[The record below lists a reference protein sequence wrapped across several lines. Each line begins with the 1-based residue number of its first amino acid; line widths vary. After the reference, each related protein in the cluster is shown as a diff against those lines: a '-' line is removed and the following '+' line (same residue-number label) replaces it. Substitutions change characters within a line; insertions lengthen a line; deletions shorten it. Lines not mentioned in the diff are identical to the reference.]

1 MVFGAGGD
9 RDRGKRPLMGAAA
22 ARLADVAIVTDDNPR
37 SEDPAAIRAAVL
49 AACPGGREIGDRARA
64 IAEAL
69 NGLGA
74 GDVLAVAGKGHEQG
88 QTIGD
93 TVIPFDDVD
102 VVRRLVGMRRMTAA
116 LDRARPAAR
125 PPAARWRRRSPPPAC
140 RSTRAP
146 SSRATCSSPCRAR
159 PATATRFVADALAKG
174 AAGAMVHRDVP
185 DAGHL
190 LLVDDTLAGLHR
202 LGGYA
207 RERFTGRLVAVTG
220 SVGKTTTKEML
231 RTILAAF
238 GRTHA
243 AVASYNNHWG
253 LPLTLARMPPDAAFC
268 VAEIGMNHAGEIA
281 PLARLA
287 RPHVAVITAVE
298 KAHIGYLGSIEA
310 IADEKAE
317 ILRALE
323 PGGVA
328 VLPADS
334 PLLPRLRAAAGGARV
349 VTFGAAPTADVRLVD
364 LAMDADGSDVVA
376 EVEGER
382 IALSPERARPPHGDE
397 RARRTGRR
405 AAPDARRRPHSLAR
419 ALEGFAPVVGPRRAP
434 ADHAAGRHRAAARR
448 KLQRQPRLD
457 ARGARG
463 AAPAARAAPHRRA
476 RRHAGTRRRR
486 PRRTSRPRRRG
497 RRRRRS
503 PVRLRPADART
514 VRRGSRGDPCRAHA
528 GIPPRWRRSL
538 RAPSR
543 AGDAILIKGSLGSRM
558 KLVVDALEPTRGGRL
573 MLYDLARPLA
583 NQFILFNLFRYITF
597 RSGAACLTALVVSF
611 ILGPAVDPLAEVV
624 AAQRP
629 ADPQRRSGAASDRED
644 RARPRWAAC

>member
-1 MVFGAGGD
+1 M
-9 RDRGKRPLMGAAA
+9 
-22 ARLADVAIVTDDNPR
+22 
-37 SEDPAAIRAAVL
+37 
-49 AACPGGREIGDRARA
+49 
-64 IAEAL
+64 
-69 NGLGA
+69 
-74 GDVLAVAGKGHEQG
+74 
-88 QTIGD
+88 
-93 TVIPFDDVD
+93 
-102 VVRRLVGMRRMTAA
+102 
-116 LDRARPAAR
+116 
-125 PPAARWRRRSPPPAC
+125 
-140 RSTRAP
+140 
-146 SSRATCSSPCRAR
+146 
-159 PATATRFVADALAKG
+159 ATRFVADALAKG

-253 LPLTLARMPPDAAFC
+253 LPLTLARMPPDTEFC

-310 IADEKAE
+310 IADEKAA

-405 AAPDARRRPHSLAR
+405 AAPDARDGRRSLAR
-419 ALEGFAPVVGPRRAP
+419 ALEGFAPV
-434 ADHAAGRHRAAARR
+434 AG
-448 KLQRQPRLD
+448 
-457 ARGARG
+457 RGARRQIVLPG
-463 AAPAARAAPHRRA
+463 GTALLLDESYNGNPASMRAALAVLRLQPARRRIAVLGDMLELGDAGPDEHRALAAEVAAAADCLFACGPLMQELYDAVPAAIRVAHTRDSAALAPILARAVA
-476 RRHAGTRRRR
+476 
-486 PRRTSRPRRRG
+486 
-497 RRRRRS
+497 
-503 PVRLRPADART
+503 
-514 VRRGSRGDPCRAHA
+514 
-528 GIPPRWRRSL
+528 
-538 RAPSR
+538 

-558 KLVVDALEPTRGGRL
+558 KLVVDALEPTREGRL

-583 NQFILFNLFRYITF
+583 SQFILFNLFRYITF

-611 ILGPAVDPLAEVV
+611 ILGPPLIRWLKSLQRNGQPIRSDGPERHLIEKKGTPTMGGVLILFALTISTLLWVDLRNRLCLGGAVRHAGLRRAGLRRRLPEAV
-624 AAQRP
+624 ARQTTRACP
-629 ADPQRRSGAASDRED
+629 
-644 RARPRWAAC
+644 RARS